1 VASEL
6 STASRSPETAP
17 RAAGSAPQDS
27 QPVVDV
33 TAITSRD
40 DFLLELG
47 QALGGQAAVRP
58 VDSLEEALQSMAGG
72 KRAQVLAIDAR
83 AVAEVR
89 AAVDAAHAQ
98 VPRAVVLVFAEGP
111 AEKELG
117 AALKGT
123 KVFAVLPASIEPRKT
138 QAVFA
143 GALAEALASKAPPTS
158 RATAAPEGE
167 LTIGAYRARRTPHSP
182 DEERAGRPRV
192 VLIGAALVA
201 AGVAAGGLWFF
212 MRGNGGPV
220 TPATQPAAAG
230 APAPAAAT
238 SPADNALPAAA
249 PPATNF
255 LVQGKVDELLE
266 KARLAMHER
275 RYTEPAA
282 DNALL
287 YYRSAAAAD
296 AVNGEARDGLQRVAG
311 VLAARF
317 EEALSGGRIDE
328 AVLTLANFKGASS
341 ADARVASFE
350 QRLYSAQVYK
360 ALADGNLDRAAT
372 LVRQAQQS
380 GSVAADQ
387 LARWRS
393 DLARH
398 QEDTR
403 LQHLAG
409 LVEDRIR
416 DGRLTDADDGAK
428 GYVQQLQSTAPANAN
443 TQRAVHALTA
453 AYLKKARE
461 AAVARNNADEERWLN
476 EVRGL
481 GMKAAD
487 ITAFQRELAGAR
499 QKAAQAEADR
509 ALQLTRVALRD
520 GRLTDPAQESAAW
533 YLGQLQSS
541 DPGNAALPDVSR
553 ELSGKLLERARAALL
568 AGKSGDADLALA
580 KRWGADP
587 KDVLAVQ
594 QLVAANSRG
603 LDHPAALA
611 ASLKRLRAPSP
622 EYPAAAMTQRI
633 AGSVTL
639 EYTVDTSGETRDVH
653 VVEATPPGVF
663 DQAAINAVK
672 HWRYAPPLVNGAA
685 VEVPV
690 RTRIRFELP
699 K

>member
-1 VASEL
+1 V
-6 STASRSPETAP
+6 
-17 RAAGSAPQDS
+17 
-27 QPVVDV
+27 
-33 TAITSRD
+33 
-40 DFLLELG
+40 
-47 QALGGQAAVRP
+47 
-58 VDSLEEALQSMAGG
+58 
-72 KRAQVLAIDAR
+72 
-83 AVAEVR
+83 
-89 AAVDAAHAQ
+89 
-98 VPRAVVLVFAEGP
+98 
-111 AEKELG
+111 
-117 AALKGT
+117 
-123 KVFAVLPASIEPRKT
+123 
-138 QAVFA
+138 
-143 GALAEALASKAPPTS
+143 
-158 RATAAPEGE
+158 
-167 LTIGAYRARRTPHSP
+167 LTIGAFRARRTPSSP
-182 DEERAGRPRV
+182 DENRPGV
-192 VLIGAALVA
+192 VLIGAALAA
-201 AGVAAGGLWFF
+201 AGVAAGGWWFF
-212 MRGNGGPV
+212 MHGNGAPV
-220 TPATQPAAAG
+220 TPATQPAAAS

-238 SPADNALPAAA
+238 SPADNALAAAA
-249 PPATNF
+249 PATN
-255 LVQGKVDELLE
+255 LPVQGKVDELLE

-275 RYTEPAA
+275 RFTEPAG

-328 AVLTLANFKGASS
+328 AVLTLANFKAASS
-341 ADARVASFE
+341 ADARLASFE
-350 QRLYSAQVYK
+350 QRLYSAEVYK
-360 ALADGNLDRAAT
+360 ALADGSLDRATT

-387 LARWRS
+387 LARWSR

-398 QEDTR
+398 QEDAK
-403 LQHLAG
+403 LQRLAG

-416 DGRLTDADDGAK
+416 DGRLTEADDGARS
-428 GYVQQLQSTAPANAN
+428 YVQQLQSTAPANAS

-476 EVRGL
+476 EAQRL

-487 ITAFQRELAGAR
+487 ITAFQRELVGAR
-499 QKAAQAEADR
+499 QKAAQAEGDR

-541 DPGNAALPDVSR
+541 DPGNAALPEVSR

-587 KDVLAVQ
+587 KDVLAAQ
-594 QLVAANSRG
+594 QLAAANSKG
-603 LDHPAALA
+603 LEHPAALA

-622 EYPAAAMTQRI
+622 EYPVTAMAKRI

-639 EYTVDTSGETRDVH
+639 EYTVDTSGAPRDVH

-663 DQAAINAVK
+663 DQAAIKAVK
-672 HWRYAPPLVNGAA
+672 QWRYAPPLVNGAA
-685 VEVPV
+685 VEVPL
-690 RTRIRFELP
+690 RTRMRFELP
-699 K
+699 NK

>member
-1 VASEL
+1 MASEP
-6 STASRSPETAP
+6 SSASHSPETAT
-17 RAAGSAPQDS
+17 RAAGSARQDS
-27 QPVVDV
+27 QPAVDV

-58 VDSLEEALQSMAGG
+58 VDSLDEALQSMARG
-72 KRAQVLAIDAR
+72 KRGQVLVIDAR

-123 KVFAVLPASIEPRKT
+123 KVFAVLPASIEPRKIP
-138 QAVFA
+138 AVFA
-143 GALAEALASKAPPTS
+143 GAMAEALASKAPPTS
-158 RATAAPEGE
+158 RATPAPEGE
-167 LTIGAYRARRTPHSP
+167 LTIGAFRARRTPHSP
-182 DEERAGRPRV
+182 DQDHAGRPRV
-192 VLIGAALVA
+192 VLIGAALAA
-201 AGVAAGGLWFF
+201 AGVAAGGWWFF
-212 MRGNGGPV
+212 MHGNGGPV
-220 TPATQPAAAG
+220 TPATQPAAAS

-238 SPADNALPAAA
+238 RPADNAPAAA
-249 PPATNF
+249 APATNS

-275 RYTEPAA
+275 RFTEPAA

-296 AVNGEARDGLQRVAG
+296 AINGEARDGLQRVAG

-328 AVLTLANFKGASS
+328 AVLTLANFKAASS

-398 QEDTR
+398 QEDAK
-403 LQHLAG
+403 LQRLAG

-416 DGRLTDADDGAK
+416 DGRLTETDDGAK
-428 GYVQQLQSTAPANAN
+428 SYVQQLQSTAPANAN

-461 AAVARNNADEERWLN
+461 AAVAKNNADEERWLN
-476 EVRGL
+476 EARGL
-481 GMKAAD
+481 GMKAGE
-487 ITAFQRELAGAR
+487 ITAFQRELVGAR

-520 GRLTDPAQESAAW
+520 GRLTDPAQESAAG

-541 DPGNAALPDVSR
+541 DPGNAALADVSR
-553 ELSGKLLERARAALL
+553 ELSGKLLERARAAVL

-587 KDVLAVQ
+587 KEVLAVQ
-594 QLVAANSRG
+594 QLAAANSKG

-611 ASLKRLRAPSP
+611 ASLKRLRGPAP
-622 EYPAAAMTQRI
+622 EYPATAMTQRI

-685 VEVPV
+685 VEVPI

>member
-1 VASEL
+1 
-6 STASRSPETAP
+6 
-17 RAAGSAPQDS
+17 
-27 QPVVDV
+27 VDV
-33 TAITSRD
+33 TALTSRD

-58 VDSLEEALQSMAGG
+58 VDSLDEALQSMAGG
-72 KRAQVLAIDAR
+72 KRGQVLVIDAR
-83 AVAEVR
+83 AVADVR

-98 VPRAVVLVFAEGP
+98 VPRAAVLVFAEGP
-111 AEKELG
+111 AEKELA

-123 KVFAVLPASIEPRKT
+123 QVFAVLPASIEPRKT

-143 GALAEALASKAPPTS
+143 GAMAQALASKAPPTS
-158 RATAAPEGE
+158 RATPAAERV
-167 LTIGAYRARRTPHSP
+167 LTIGAFRARRTPHSP
-182 DEERAGRPRV
+182 DEDRTGRPRV
-192 VLIGAALVA
+192 VLLGAALAA
-201 AGVAAGGLWFF
+201 AGVAAGGWWFF
-212 MRGNGGPV
+212 MHGNVGPV
-220 TPATQPAAAG
+220 TPATQPAAAS

-328 AVLTLANFKGASS
+328 AVLTLANFKAASS
-341 ADARVASFE
+341 ADARIASFE
-350 QRLYSAQVYK
+350 QRLYSAEVYK
-360 ALADGNLDRAAT
+360 ALADGSLDRATT

-398 QEDTR
+398 QEDAK
-403 LQHLAG
+403 LQRLAG

-416 DGRLTDADDGAK
+416 DGRLTEADDGARS
-428 GYVQQLQSTAPANAN
+428 YVQQLQSTAPANAN

-476 EVRGL
+476 EAQRL

-487 ITAFQRELAGAR
+487 ITAFQRELIGAR

-594 QLVAANSRG
+594 QLAAANSKG
-603 LDHPAALA
+603 PEHPAALA

-622 EYPAAAMTQRI
+622 EYPATAVAQHI

-690 RTRIRFELP
+690 RTRMRFELP

>member
-1 VASEL
+1 VASE
-6 STASRSPETAP
+6 SSSASRSPETAS

-27 QPVVDV
+27 QPAVDV

-58 VDSLEEALQSMAGG
+58 VDSLDEALQSMAGG
-72 KRAQVLAIDAR
+72 KRGQVLVIDAR
-83 AVAEVR
+83 AVADVR

-98 VPRAVVLVFAEGP
+98 VPRAAVLVFAEGP

-123 KVFAVLPASIEPRKT
+123 KVFAVLSASIEPRKT

-143 GALAEALASKAPPTS
+143 GAMAEALANKAPPTS
-158 RATAAPEGE
+158 RATAAAARE
-167 LTIGAYRARRTPHSP
+167 LTIGAFRARRTPHSP
-182 DEERAGRPRV
+182 DEDHAGRPRV
-192 VLIGAALVA
+192 VLIGAALAAVA
-201 AGVAAGGLWFF
+201 VAAGGLWFF
-212 MRGNGGPV
+212 MHGNGGP
-220 TPATQPAAAG
+220 AAS
-230 APAPAAAT
+230 APAPAAAP
-238 SPADNALPAAA
+238 SAADNALAAAA
-249 PPATNF
+249 PATN
-255 LVQGKVDELLE
+255 LPVQGKVDELLE

-275 RYTEPAA
+275 RFAEPAG

-328 AVLTLANFKGASS
+328 AVLTLANFKTAAS
-341 ADARVASFE
+341 ADTRVASFE
-350 QRLYSAQVYK
+350 QRLYSAEVYK

-380 GSVAADQ
+380 GNVAADQ
-387 LARWRS
+387 LARWSR

-398 QEDTR
+398 QEDAK

-416 DGRLTDADDGAK
+416 DGRLTEADDGARS
-428 GYVQQLQSTAPANAN
+428 YVQQLQSTAPANAN

-461 AAVARNNADEERWLN
+461 AAVAKNSADEERWLN
-476 EVRGL
+476 EAQRL

-487 ITAFQRELAGAR
+487 ITAFQRELVGAR
-499 QKAAQAEADR
+499 QKAAQAEAER
-509 ALQLTRVALRD
+509 ALQLMRVALRD

-553 ELSGKLLERARAALL
+553 ELSGKLLERARAAVL

-594 QLVAANSRG
+594 QLAAANSKG

-622 EYPAAAMTQRI
+622 EYPAAAVAQRLV
-633 AGSVTL
+633 GSVTL

-672 HWRYAPPLVNGAA
+672 HWRYAPPLLNGAA
-685 VEVPV
+685 VEVPL

-699 K
+699 Q

>member
-1 VASEL
+1 VASEP
-6 STASRSPETAP
+6 SSASHSSETAT
-17 RAAGSAPQDS
+17 RAAGSAPKDS
-27 QPVVDV
+27 QPAVDV

-72 KRAQVLAIDAR
+72 KRGQVLVIDAC

-143 GALAEALASKAPPTS
+143 GAMAEALASKAPPTS
-158 RATAAPEGE
+158 RATAAAEGA
-167 LTIGAYRARRTPHSP
+167 LTIGAFRARRTPHAP
-182 DEERAGRPRV
+182 DEDRAGRPRV
-192 VLIGAALVA
+192 VLIGAALAA

-212 MRGNGGPV
+212 MHGNGGPV
-220 TPATQPAAAG
+220 APATQPAAPST
-230 APAPAAAT
+230 PAPAAAT

-249 PPATNF
+249 PATNS

-275 RYTEPAA
+275 RYAEPAD

-328 AVLTLANFKGASS
+328 AVLTLANFKAASS

-372 LVRQAQQS
+372 LVRQGQQS

-393 DLARH
+393 DVARH
-398 QEDTR
+398 QEDAKLR
-403 LQHLAG
+403 RLAG

-416 DGRLTDADDGAK
+416 DGRLTEADDGAR

-453 AYLKKARE
+453 AYLKKARD
-461 AAVARNNADEERWLN
+461 AAVAKNNADEERWLN
-476 EVRGL
+476 EARGL
-481 GMKAAD
+481 GMKAAE
-487 ITAFQRELAGAR
+487 ITAFQRELVGAR
-499 QKAAQAEADR
+499 QKAAQAESDR

-541 DPGNAALPDVSR
+541 DPGNAALADASR
-553 ELSGKLLERARAALL
+553 ELSGKLLERARAAVL

-594 QLVAANSRG
+594 QLAAPKSKG
-603 LDHPAALA
+603 LDPASVAS
-611 ASLKRLRAPSP
+611 SLKRLRAPSP
-622 EYPAAAMTQRI
+622 DYPATALAQRI
-633 AGSVTL
+633 GGSVTL
-639 EYTVDTSGETRDVH
+639 EYTVDSSGETRDVH

-672 HWRYAPPLVNGAA
+672 HWRYAPLLVNGAA

-690 RTRIRFELP
+690 RTRMRFELP

>member
-1 VASEL
+1 VASEP
-6 STASRSPETAP
+6 STASRSPETAT
-17 RAAGSAPQDS
+17 RAPGSAPQDS

-33 TAITSRD
+33 TALTSRD

-47 QALGGQAAVRP
+47 EALGGQAAVRP
-58 VDSLEEALQSMAGG
+58 VDSLDEALQSMAGG
-72 KRAQVLAIDAR
+72 KRSQVLVIDAR
-83 AVAEVR
+83 AVADVR
-89 AAVDAAHAQ
+89 ATVDAAHAQ

-123 KVFAVLPASIEPRKT
+123 KVFAVLPASIETRKT

-143 GALAEALASKAPPTS
+143 GAMAEALASKAPPTS
-158 RATAAPEGE
+158 RATPAPERE
-167 LTIGAYRARRTPHSP
+167 LTIGAFRAQRTPQP
-182 DEERAGRPRV
+182 PAEDRAGKPRV
-192 VLIGAALVA
+192 VLIGAALA
-201 AGVAAGGLWFF
+201 AVGVALGGFWFF
-212 MRGNGGPV
+212 MHGNGDPV
-220 TPATQPAAAG
+220 TPATQPAAAS

-249 PPATNF
+249 PATNS
-255 LVQGKVDELLE
+255 LVEGKVDDLLE

-275 RYTEPAA
+275 RYTEPAG

-317 EEALSGGRIDE
+317 EEALSGGRLDE
-328 AVLTLANFKGASS
+328 AVLTLANFKAASS

-350 QRLYSAQVYK
+350 QRLYSAEVYR

-393 DLARH
+393 DVARH
-398 QEDTR
+398 QEDAR

-416 DGRLTDADDGAK
+416 DGRLAEADDGARR
-428 GYVQQLQSTAPANAN
+428 YVQQLQSSAPANAN

-476 EVRGL
+476 EARGL
-481 GMKAAD
+481 GMKAAE
-487 ITAFQRELAGAR
+487 ITAFQRELGGAR
-499 QKAAQAEADR
+499 QKAAQTEADR

-541 DPGNAALPDVSR
+541 DPGNAALADVSR
-553 ELSGKLLERARAALL
+553 ELSGKLLERARAAVL
-568 AGKSGDADLALA
+568 AGKSGDADLAQA

-587 KDVLAVQ
+587 KEVLAVQ
-594 QLVAANSRG
+594 QLAAPNSKG
-603 LDHPAALA
+603 LDPAALA
-611 ASLKRLRAPSP
+611 SSLKRLRGPSP
-622 EYPAAAMTQRI
+622 EYPATALAQRI
-633 AGSVTL
+633 AGSVVL
-639 EYTVDTSGETRDVH
+639 EFTIDTRGATRDVH

-663 DQAAINAVK
+663 DQAAINAIK
-672 HWRYAPPLVNGAA
+672 HWRYAPPLVNGAT
-685 VEVPV
+685 VEVPL